1 MLLAGLFAGVLFI
14 ALVLGD
20 WLQFTSLTVQA
31 ARYGC
36 RIARV
41 EDRLPLASLEK
52 VMAQFGGNGLLQLPN
67 GAARLFPDERQLL
80 LRPQR
85 RFRTAWPM
93 KGSIELRQ
101 DGKTTTL
108 VCSKLIPWSSAI
120 LTLLWFL
127 TVGIGTLTFAI
138 LYLAD
143 GGLSSFTGMLMGLG
157 ILGIGLLV
165 VAFGLVTIA
174 LAYRLENHRLMQA
187 YQDLRAAIE
196 RMRGPSPSEDIT
208 TRPDAGGKD

>member
-1 MLLAGLFAGVLFI
+1 MLLAGLFAGILFV

-36 RIARV
+36 RIARA
-41 EDRLPLASLEK
+41 EDRLPLAPLAK
-52 VMAQFGGNGLLQLPN
+52 VMAQFGSNGLLQLPN
-67 GAARLFPDERQLL
+67 GAARLFPDERRLI

-93 KGSIELRQ
+93 KGSIALKQE
-101 DGKTTTL
+101 GESTTL

-127 TVGIGTLTFAI
+127 TVGIGTLAFAI

-143 GGLSSFTGMLMGLG
+143 GGLSSLSGILMGLG
-157 ILGIGLLV
+157 IFGIGLLV
-165 VAFGLVTIA
+165 LAFGLVTIA

-187 YQDLRAAIE
+187 YQDLKAAIE
-196 RMRGPSPSEDIT
+196 Q
-208 TRPDAGGKD
+208 A

>member
-1 MLLAGLFAGVLFI
+1 MVLAGLFAGVLFV

-20 WLQFTSLTVQA
+20 WLQFTSLTAQA

-36 RIARV
+36 KIARL
-41 EDRLPLASLEK
+41 EDHLPLVSLPKALER
-52 VMAQFGGNGLLQLPN
+52 FGSNGLLQLPN
-67 GAARLFPDERQLL
+67 GVARLFPDDRRLL

-85 RFRTAWPM
+85 RLRTAWPI

-101 DGKTTTL
+101 EGETTTL
-108 VCSKLIPWSSAI
+108 VHNKLIPWSSAI

-127 TVGIGTLTFAI
+127 TVGVGTITFVI

-143 GGLSSFTGMLMGLG
+143 GGLASFSGILMGLG

-165 VAFGLVTIA
+165 LAFGLVTIA
-174 LAYRLENHRLMQA
+174 FAYRLENHRLMQA
-187 YQDLRAAIE
+187 YQDLRAALEEE
-196 RMRGPSPSEDIT
+196 RTSTS
-208 TRPDAGGKD
+208 

>member
-1 MLLAGLFAGVLFI
+1 MVLAGLFAGVLFL
-14 ALVLGD
+14 ALVVGD

-41 EDRLPLASLEK
+41 EEHLSQASLPDLLN
-52 VMAQFGGNGLLQLPN
+52 QFGSNGLLQLSN
-67 GAARLFPDERQLL
+67 GVARLFPVDRRLL

-93 KGSIELRQ
+93 KGLIELRQ
-101 DGKTTTL
+101 EGETTTL

-127 TVGIGTLTFAI
+127 TVGIGTLAFAI

-143 GGLSSFTGMLMGLG
+143 GGLSSLSVILMGLG

-165 VAFGLVTIA
+165 LAFGLVTIA
-174 LAYRLENHRLMQA
+174 LAYRLENHRFMQA
-187 YQDLRAAIE
+187 YQDLLATLAEGR
-196 RMRGPSPSEDIT
+196 PSAS
-208 TRPDAGGKD
+208 

>member
-1 MLLAGLFAGVLFI
+1 MLLAGLFAVVLFA

-20 WLQFTSLTVQA
+20 WWQFTSLTVQA

-41 EDRLPLASLEK
+41 EDHLSPAPLSKTLE
-52 VMAQFGGNGLLQLPN
+52 QFGGNGVLQLPN
-67 GAARLFPDERQLL
+67 GLVRLFPDDRRLL

-101 DGKTTTL
+101 EGETTTL

-127 TVGIGTLTFAI
+127 TVGIGTLAFAI

-143 GGLSSFTGMLMGLG
+143 GGLSSLSGILMGLG

-165 VAFGLVTIA
+165 LAFGLVTIA
-174 LAYRLENHRLMQA
+174 LAYRLENNRLMQA

-196 RMRGPSPSEDIT
+196 RT
-208 TRPDAGGKD
+208 